1 MPAAIWPTVLPTRFD
16 AVPYG
21 SRNLTWWSLSLSAS
35 QSKQFRKGIN
45 TSSCCIGKEILHDDE
60 FFFLC
65 LLIDCWN
72 AILFRFFQD
81 MDMVGFAKDNL
92 HEATIDSEHDTLNLS
107 MSSEIEISEIQ
118 TAVFTDTESQDSD

>member
-1 MPAAIWPTVLPTRFD
+1 
-16 AVPYG
+16 
-21 SRNLTWWSLSLSAS
+21 
-35 QSKQFRKGIN
+35 
-45 TSSCCIGKEILHDDE
+45 
-60 FFFLC
+60 
-65 LLIDCWN
+65 
-72 AILFRFFQD
+72 